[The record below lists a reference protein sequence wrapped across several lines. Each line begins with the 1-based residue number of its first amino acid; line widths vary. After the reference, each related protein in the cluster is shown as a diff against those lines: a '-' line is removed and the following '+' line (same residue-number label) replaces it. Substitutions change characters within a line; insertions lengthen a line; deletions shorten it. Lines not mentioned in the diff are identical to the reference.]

1 MTTITTT
8 CEGCGRQLT
17 VPERYQGRDLKCP
30 SCGRPF
36 RAEAARP
43 EPQPATPDAPA
54 AVPPVAPPVVPPV
67 TTPSFDASPF
77 EEPPAPAPLPP
88 PTQPEPPEP
97 AAAPDATGGAAA
109 VYWRVKRIE
118 VLSLALL
125 SALLHGVLGL
135 LVGVAVAIASL
146 TPAAQ
151 ALPFPHGPL
160 VALLAVLLLP
170 LVYAAIGFLAGALS
184 AVVYNLGARL
194 TGGVSLL
201 LE

>member
-77 EEPPAPAPLPP
+77 EEPPAPAPVPSP
-88 PTQPEPPEP
+88 APAES
-97 AAAPDATGGAAA
+97 AAAPDATGAPAA
-109 VYWRVKRIE
+109 VYWHVKRIE

-125 SALLHGVLGL
+125 SALLHGVLGF

-151 ALPFPHGPL
+151 ALPFPHGPF

-170 LVYAAIGFLAGALS
+170 LVYAAVGFVAGALS